1 MNNLFDFILRYISWF
16 VFLICEII
24 SLVLLFTYNNYQGSI
39 WMSSANVVTGKVYEV
54 NAGVEQFFSLTD
66 INEQLSKRNLYLEQ
80 RVQDLTSQI
89 AAKTGDSALMKLE
102 NYELMK
108 KFNLISA
115 KVVSNSISKRDNLI
129 TIDKGEADG
138 VRVILTAGER
148 KSVQFQA
155 GFRYDSE
162 EYAAVQLGLD
172 IPFKTAVP
180 MSTDITVRL
189 GKRLKTR
196 AELTIHPR
204 SFTRPTLSYEFRR
217 NDVDVFLEGDR
228 AYNVL
233 FNQFQGE
240 LIPFNND
247 FRHFNIQLGLRWDYM
262 HYRDALVA
270 ESSRRVTLKNEHF
283 FSYLARL
290 NYNSEDNWYFPTRGA
305 RFKAEYN
312 ERR

>member
-102 NYELMK
+102 NYELIK

-138 VRVILTAGER
+138 VRKDMGVACGYGVVGIVFMTGSHYSVVMPILNSNSSISCTINKRGYFGYLHWTGGNSRIAFMDEVPRHAHFNLYDKVVTSGYS
-148 KSVQFQA
+148 SVFPP
-155 GFRYDSE
+155 GIE
-162 EYAAVQLGLD
+162 
-172 IPFKTAVP
+172 I
-180 MSTDITVRL
+180 
-189 GKRLKTR
+189 GKI
-196 AELTIHPR
+196 IHVYN
-204 SFTRPTLSYEFRR
+204 SSDGLSYRCMVELSTNFAKLR
-217 NDVDVFLEGDR
+217 DVSVIDDAQMKERIDILRAAQDSLE
-228 AYNVL
+228 
-233 FNQFQGE
+233 
-240 LIPFNND
+240 
-247 FRHFNIQLGLRWDYM
+247 
-262 HYRDALVA
+262 
-270 ESSRRVTLKNEHF
+270 K
-283 FSYLARL
+283 
-290 NYNSEDNWYFPTRGA
+290 
-305 RFKAEYN
+305 K
-312 ERR
+312 

>member
-138 VRVILTAGER
+138 VRKDMGVACGYGVVGIVFMTGSHYSVVMPILNSNSSISCTINKRGYFGYLHWTGGNSRIAFMDEVPRHAHFNLYDKVVTSGYS
-148 KSVQFQA
+148 SVFPP
-155 GFRYDSE
+155 GIE
-162 EYAAVQLGLD
+162 
-172 IPFKTAVP
+172 I
-180 MSTDITVRL
+180 
-189 GKRLKTR
+189 GKI
-196 AELTIHPR
+196 IHVYN
-204 SFTRPTLSYEFRR
+204 SSDGLSYRCMVELSTNFAKLR
-217 NDVDVFLEGDR
+217 DVSVIDDAQLKERIDILRAAQDSLE
-228 AYNVL
+228 
-233 FNQFQGE
+233 
-240 LIPFNND
+240 
-247 FRHFNIQLGLRWDYM
+247 
-262 HYRDALVA
+262 
-270 ESSRRVTLKNEHF
+270 K
-283 FSYLARL
+283 
-290 NYNSEDNWYFPTRGA
+290 
-305 RFKAEYN
+305 K
-312 ERR
+312 

>member
-1 MNNLFDFILRYISWF
+1 MSLRFDYTLNKKNSKALNNLFDFILRYISWF

-138 VRVILTAGER
+138 VRKDMGVACGYGVVGIVFMTGSHYSVVMPILNSNSSISCTINKRGYFGYLHWTGGNSRIAFMDEVPRHAHFNLYDKVVTSGYS
-148 KSVQFQA
+148 SVFPP
-155 GFRYDSE
+155 GIE
-162 EYAAVQLGLD
+162 
-172 IPFKTAVP
+172 I
-180 MSTDITVRL
+180 
-189 GKRLKTR
+189 GKI
-196 AELTIHPR
+196 IHVYN
-204 SFTRPTLSYEFRR
+204 SSDGLSYRCMVELSTNFAKLR
-217 NDVDVFLEGDR
+217 DVSVIDDAQMKERIDILRAAQDSLE
-228 AYNVL
+228 
-233 FNQFQGE
+233 
-240 LIPFNND
+240 
-247 FRHFNIQLGLRWDYM
+247 
-262 HYRDALVA
+262 
-270 ESSRRVTLKNEHF
+270 K
-283 FSYLARL
+283 
-290 NYNSEDNWYFPTRGA
+290 
-305 RFKAEYN
+305 K
-312 ERR
+312 

>member
-138 VRVILTAGER
+138 VRKDMGVACGYGVVGIVFMTGSHYSVVMPILNSNSSISCTINKRGYFGYLHWTGSNSRIAFMDE
-148 KSVQFQA
+148 
-155 GFRYDSE
+155 
-162 EYAAVQLGLD
+162 
-172 IPFKTAVP
+172 VP
-180 MSTDITVRL
+180 RH
-189 GKRLKTR
+189 
-196 AELTIHPR
+196 A
-204 SFTRPTLSYEFRR
+204 
-217 NDVDVFLEGDR
+217 
-228 AYNVL
+228 
-233 FNQFQGE
+233 
-240 LIPFNND
+240 
-247 FRHFNIQLGLRWDYM
+247 HFNLYDKVVTSGY
-262 HYRDALVA
+262 
-270 ESSRRVTLKNEHF
+270 SSVFPPGIEIGKIIHV
-283 FSYLARL
+283 
-290 NYNSEDNWYFPTRGA
+290 YNSSDGMSYRCMVELSTNFAKLRDVSVIDDA
-305 RFKAEYN
+305 QMK
-312 ERR
+312 ERIDILRAAQDSLEKK